1 MCFAK
6 QPKKRE
12 LRTCSKAFI
21 SLISSE
27 AHQTR
32 ASHLQSS
39 TQDSWAHACACM
51 AASVNICGSYLCTLL
66 SLKIHERCSPAAA
79 APSGCVEAA
88 GTGTAAWSL
97 QRHRFLF
104 KKLLWHLN
112 SSDLAPISTLWSRT
126 QLAGEQVSHPFHAR
140 AAFFLLSG
148 ISESIR
154 VSFSVKRTNSL
165 KKICQITATL
175 TVDNDMGCKQ
185 SRAAVLTSSQALDV
199 TLLFFRPVVDLSIP
213 YQIKMSDSLG
223 LCFCFFLLTP
233 EMEECQCAVNIEA
246 QVSETENILWMRLIL
261 PFYKNIEQKQPLLLC
276 KNPKCLFMKNNSIYA
291 CSYS

>member
-12 LRTCSKAFI
+12 LRMCSKAFI

-39 TQDSWAHACACM
+39 TQGSLAHACACM
-51 AASVNICGSYLCTLL
+51 AASVNIRGSYLCTLL

-79 APSGCVEAA
+79 APSRCVEAA

-140 AAFFLLSG
+140 AVFFALQHHWKHS
-148 ISESIR
+148 
-154 VSFSVKRTNSL
+154 
-165 KKICQITATL
+165 CQ
-175 TVDNDMGCKQ
+175 
-185 SRAAVLTSSQALDV
+185 
-199 TLLFFRPVVDLSIP
+199 LLFETNQIVPKKSAKLQPRWQLIMTWVVNRAE
-213 YQIKMSDSLG
+213 Q
-223 LCFCFFLLTP
+223 LC
-233 EMEECQCAVNIEA
+233 
-246 QVSETENILWMRLIL
+246 
-261 PFYKNIEQKQPLLLC
+261 
-276 KNPKCLFMKNNSIYA
+276 
-291 CSYS
+291 